1 MGSKTSTLGSAGL
14 RGHERLKSRGAADF
28 VDLWCVLTPGHR
40 RDLFFTHVRGLD
52 VSEHGVFWRPA
63 IAVAHFLHVSVVLMC
78 QNMVCF
84 STRSSP

>member
-40 RDLFFTHVRGLD
+40 RDPFFTHVRGLD
-52 VSEHGVFWRPA
+52 VSEHGVF
-63 IAVAHFLHVSVVLMC
+63 
-78 QNMVCF
+78 
-84 STRSSP
+84 